1 MPPRSSLIV
10 ATLLL
15 ALLATPALAQDM
27 RIQLNPALA
36 TLAEQDPAAAQEAL
50 DDLLMVIETG
60 KTANG
65 APPKTRGMLDPT
77 EKRLID
83 ANPLIQ
89 EAYRIDPKAAL
100 EQLRQIVAAGG
111 GG

>member
-1 MPPRSSLIV
+1 MPPRSSLFV

-15 ALLATPALAQDM
+15 ALLVGPASAEDM

-36 TLAEQDPAAAQEAL
+36 ALNEQDPAAAQRAL
-50 DDLLMVIETG
+50 DDLLAVIGEDS
-60 KTANG
+60 A
-65 APPKTRGMLDPT
+65 ASAAAPKTRGMLDPT
-77 EKRLID
+77 ERRLID
-83 ANPLIQ
+83 TNPLIQ

>member
-10 ATLLL
+10 AACL
-15 ALLATPALAQDM
+15 ALLTAAAMAQDM

-36 TLAEQDPAAAQEAL
+36 SLAEQDPAAAQQAL
-50 DDLLMVIETG
+50 DDLLAVIEEG
-60 KTANG
+60 KAASG

-77 EKRLID
+77 EKSLID

>member
-10 ATLLL
+10 AACL
-15 ALLATPALAQDM
+15 AWLAASAMAQDM

-36 TLAEQDPAAAQEAL
+36 TLAEQDPAAAQQAL
-50 DDLLMVIETG
+50 DDLLAVIEQG
-60 KTANG
+60 KAG
-65 APPKTRGMLDPT
+65 SPPKTRGMLDPT
-77 EKRLID
+77 EKSLID

>member
-1 MPPRSSLIV
+1 MPPRSSLI
-10 ATLLL
+10 AAACLTLLVGT
-15 ALLATPALAQDM
+15 ASATDM
-27 RIQLNPALA
+27 RIELNPALA
-36 TLAEQDPAAAQEAL
+36 ALAEQDPAAAQQAL
-50 DDLLMVIETG
+50 DNLLTVIETG
-60 KTANG
+60 KAASD

>member
-1 MPPRSSLIV
+1 MPPRSSLI
-10 ATLLL
+10 AAACL
-15 ALLATPALAQDM
+15 ALLAAPAAAEDM

-36 TLAEQDPAAAQEAL
+36 ALSEQDPGAAQQAL
-50 DDLLMVIETG
+50 DDLLMVIERG
-60 KTANG
+60 KAASG
-65 APPKTRGMLDPT
+65 VPPKTRGMLDPT
-77 EKRLID
+77 EKSLID

-111 GG
+111 GS